1 MRFKLVQ
8 GVDYYVEGGKFVF
21 TALYHLKRGHCCN
34 SRCRHCPYGL
44 APDPE
49 QGKLP
54 AFPRIVIKP
63 PSSK

>member
-1 MRFKLVQ
+1 MRTKLVQ

-54 AFPRIVIKP
+54 PLPCIVIKP
-63 PSSK
+63 PSRK

>member
-1 MRFKLVQ
+1 MRTKLVQ

-49 QGKLP
+49 KGKLP
-54 AFPRIVIKP
+54 ALPCIVIKH